1 MKPTDPGNLTDL
13 IRDCAID
20 LWQQG
25 VTDATGFVAAFNSR
39 YRNSLSEDQK
49 LYCVDKWLAVAGKKM
64 MKTVGRELKRMKGAL
79 QYDLPMDLQKY
90 DIPDTLTMPKKWVPI
105 HDAEEADLDEYLA
118 QLQENA
124 DDCLSKILGF
134 TTFVERVRPVLR
146 ANPGWKTGDAIRW
159 LKSQE
164 RRAA

>member
-1 MKPTDPGNLTDL
+1 MKPTDPGNLTEL

-25 VTDATGFVAAFNSR
+25 VTDATGFVVAFNTR
-39 YRNSLSEDQK
+39 YRSCLTEDQK
-49 LYCVDKWLAVAGKKM
+49 LYCVDKWIAVAGRKMMHTVGKELKKM
-64 MKTVGRELKRMKGAL
+64 KGSF

-90 DIPDTLTMPKKWVPI
+90 DIPDTLTMEKRWVPI
-105 HDAEEADLDEYLA
+105 HDADETDLDEYLA
-118 QLQENA
+118 ALQANA
-124 DDCLSKILGF
+124 NECLTKILGF

>member
-1 MKPTDPGNLTDL
+1 VRPIDPGNLNDL

-25 VTDATGFVAAFNSR
+25 VTDAAGFVTAFNAR
-39 YRNSLSEDQK
+39 YRSGLSEDQK
-49 LYCVDKWLAVAGKKM
+49 LYCVDKWVAVAGKKM
-64 MKTVGRELKRMKGAL
+64 MHTVGKELKRIKESF

-90 DIPDTLTMPKKWVPI
+90 DIPDTLTMRKRWVPI

-118 QLQENA
+118 ALQENA

-134 TTFVERVRPVLR
+134 THFVERVRPVLR